1 MAAASAGAGDV
12 VLAEGDAMV
21 SNFTVVLAADA
32 TVVACVLVLATAVT
46 GVLVAAPLGAT
57 GSAGWRGNAG

>member
-12 VLAEGDAMV
+12 ILDVGDAMV

-32 TVVACVLVLATAVT
+32 TVVACVFVLAAAVT
-46 GVLVAAPLGAT
+46 GILVAAPLGAT
-57 GSAGWRGNAG
+57 GSAGWRGNA